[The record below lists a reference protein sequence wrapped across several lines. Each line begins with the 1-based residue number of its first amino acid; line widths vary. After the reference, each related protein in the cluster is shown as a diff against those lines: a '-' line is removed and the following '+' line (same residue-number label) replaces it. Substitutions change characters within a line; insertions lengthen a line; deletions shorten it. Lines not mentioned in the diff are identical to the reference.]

1 MDKCITDQ
9 SAVSKSDSSS
19 ELRKF
24 KEQCLAQEEEID
36 SLVGQIE
43 AMKRN
48 ELHSSS
54 SSLMVQ
60 DNVLQAKCMEQEKEI
75 QSLLAKLGTEII
87 SVSLLS
93 MLAP

>member
-1 MDKCITDQ
+1 M
-9 SAVSKSDSSS
+9 SKSDSSS

>member
-1 MDKCITDQ
+1 MIIDQ
-9 SAVSKSDSSS
+9 SALSKSDSYS
-19 ELRKF
+19 ELRKL

-48 ELHSSS
+48 GLSSLP
-54 SSLMVQ
+54 SLMVQ
-60 DNVLQAKCMEQEKEI
+60 DKSLQEKFIAQEKEI
-75 QSLLAKLGTEII
+75 QSLVARLGTGITSI
-87 SVSLLS
+87 WPLS